1 MRCGSRQRS
10 TPKSGSDPL
19 NGSSQL
25 LALARLSSQGC
36 RLSRHRN
43 RLGSALHSGPASR
56 PLGTVRFHRF
66 AAARVPLIPPPP
78 PTAAAAAAA
87 APCPFWQLTLTS
99 DFPQAPAAGEIQT
112 FGSSQST
119 ATFNWVSGT
128 STMHMVRYS
137 RFAVPP
143 FHETLCF
150 SFGFGVPVSIGKPHF
165 SIHCCCQKH
174 HHTPPP
180 PPTPPPAPPLPRLFH
195 PIPIPLPLSQ
205 PHPGVPS
212 HSSPPPST
220 SSNPSD
226 PCRLRPLPTPSPC
239 PLRQTHL
246 LPPMLELQ
254 WRAHDNQG
262 C

>member
-1 MRCGSRQRS
+1 MRCSSRQRS

-78 PTAAAAAAA
+78 PPAAAAAA

-165 SIHCCCQKH
+165 SIHCGCQKH

-180 PPTPPPAPPLPRLFH
+180 PPTPPLAPPLVTTAL
-195 PIPIPLPLSQ
+195 
-205 PHPGVPS
+205 PS
-212 HSSPPPST
+212 HPHPPST
-220 SSNPSD
+220 FATASRRPVPFIPPSF
-226 PCRLRPLPTPSPC
+226 
-239 PLRQTHL
+239 HL
-246 LPPMLELQ
+246 FQ
-254 WRAHDNQG
+254 SI
-262 C
+262 